1 MLTYPSQDMRA
12 RDQQFALSKKVY
24 LDSYYNNNRI
34 DRSNSR
40 FSQSPHCATNCL
52 QHVRSRGPG
61 AIVCKSCATHRALI
75 TCNRQCATWVRRD
88 SSAIK
93 SDRVEIAFIVMGGGN
108 QSTRRNPPRRRA
120 SENAT
125 YTPKTQAPSETRTR
139 AVRWWQARKADVL
152 TPRIAT
158 RLVFILCVK
167 GTQFRVVFTKTFG
180 REQCLCRCFQ
190 R

>member
-108 QSTRRNPPRRRA
+108 QSTRRNPPPDDELQKMPHTHRKLK
-120 SENAT
+120 
-125 YTPKTQAPSETRTR
+125 P
-139 AVRWWQARKADVL
+139 QARLEPA
-152 TPRIAT
+152 
-158 RLVFILCVK
+158 LCV
-167 GTQFRVVFTKTFG
+167 GG
-180 REQCLCRCFQ
+180 RLGKQMC
-190 R
+190 